1 MKFGPIPV
9 AEAAGTIAAHTIR
22 AGDIIVKKGA
32 AITPEAAEKLAA
44 AGVIDVVAVRLEP
57 GDIDEN
63 EAATRLAT
71 ALAGRGVVTEAAF
84 TGRVNLFATAAGVLT
99 IDRAAIDALNQ
110 IDEAITVATLPLIK
124 PVVAGEMVGTVK
136 IIPYGLPAALVE
148 QALAG
153 LEGARPV
160 AVSPYKPLRIAVIST
175 LLPGLKPSVV
185 DKTLRV
191 MAERLAPAKASIAA
205 DLRVPHEAE
214 ALAWALTEQAALA
227 DLVIV
232 FGASAITDRRDVIP
246 QALLA
251 VGGRI
256 EHLGMPVDPGNLLL
270 IGELGGKPVI
280 GAPGCA
286 RSPKE
291 NGFDWVLQRCLAGI
305 PVKRADIQA
314 MGVGGLLMEIV
325 SRPQPRAPAHREVAP
340 VAGIVLAAGRS
351 TRMGEANKLL
361 QNVRGKPMLR
371 HVVEAQLASCARPV
385 IVVTGH
391 QHEAIAAML
400 AGLDISLVHNPD
412 FASGLASSVKAGL
425 AALPE
430 RAPGVVVSLG
440 DMPNVTAGVINRLA
454 QVFADSDEALAVV
467 PTLFGQRGN
476 PVLLARALFSEVEKL
491 EGDQGARRLL
501 DAAGDAIVE
510 VPLDDPAIALDV
522 DTPEALAAVDRQR
535 IIEEAQAMAAR
546 GALPGPDA
554 ARSQDFLYDE
564 HGLPR

>member
-1 MKFGPIPV
+1 MKFGPVPV
-9 AEAAGTIAAHTIR
+9 AEAAGAIAAHTIR
-22 AGDIIVKKGA
+22 AGETIIKKGA
-32 AITPEAAEKLAA
+32 AISAEGAARLAA
-44 AGVIDVVAVRLEP
+44 AGVAEVVAVRLEP

-84 TGRVNLFATAAGVLT
+84 TGRVNLFAAAAGVLT
-99 IDRAAIDALNQ
+99 IDGGAIDALNR
-110 IDEAITVATLPLIK
+110 IDEAITVATLPLMK
-124 PVVAGEMVGTVK
+124 PVVTGEMVGTVK

-153 LEGARPV
+153 LGRTKPV
-160 AVSPYKPLRIAVIST
+160 AVAPYRPLSVAVIST

-191 MAERLAPAKASIAA
+191 MAERLAPAKATITT
-205 DLRVPHEAE
+205 DLRVSHEA
-214 ALAWALTEQAALA
+214 APLAQAIAAEVAGPA
-227 DLVIV
+227 DIIVV

-246 QALLA
+246 QALLEA
-251 VGGRI
+251 GGRI

-270 IGELGGKPVI
+270 IGELAGKPVI

-305 PVKRADIQA
+305 PVTRADIQA

-325 SRPQPRAPAHREVAP
+325 SRPQPRAPTHLEAAP

-361 QNVRGKPMLR
+361 QSVRGKPMLR
-371 HVVEAQLASCARPV
+371 HAVEAQLASRARPI

-391 QHEAIAAML
+391 QPEAVAAML
-400 AGLDISLVHNPD
+400 AGLDVSLVHNPD
-412 FASGLASSVKAGL
+412 FASGLASSVRAGL

-430 RAPGVVVSLG
+430 TAAGVIVSLG
-440 DMPNVTAGVINRLA
+440 DMPNVTGGVIDRLA
-454 QVFADSDEALAVV
+454 QVFADSGEALAVV
-467 PTLFGQRGN
+467 PTLLGQRGN
-476 PVLLARALFSEVEKL
+476 PVLLARALFAEIAKL
-491 EGDQGARRLL
+491 DGDQGARRLL

-510 VPLDDPAIALDV
+510 VPLDDPAIALDI
-522 DTPEALAAVDRQR
+522 DTPEALAELER
-535 IIEEAQAMAAR
+535 
-546 GALPGPDA
+546 
-554 ARSQDFLYDE
+554 
-564 HGLPR
+564 

>member
-1 MKFGPIPV
+1 MKFGPVPV

-22 AGDIIVKKGA
+22 AGETIVKKGA
-32 AITPEAAEKLAA
+32 AITAEAAEKLAA
-44 AGVIDVVAVRLEP
+44 AGVTDVVAVRLEP

-84 TGRVNLFATAAGVLT
+84 TGRVNLFAAAVGVLT
-99 IDRAAIDALNQ
+99 IDRAAIDMLNQ
-110 IDEAITVATLPLIK
+110 IDEAITVATLPLMK

-136 IIPYGLPAALVE
+136 IIPYGLPATLVE

-153 LEGARPV
+153 LEGAKPI
-160 AVSPYKPLRIAVIST
+160 AIAPYKPLRVAVIST

-191 MAERLAPAKASIAA
+191 MAERLGPAEAKIAA
-205 DLRVPHEAE
+205 DRRVPHEAE
-214 ALAWALTEQAALA
+214 PLAQALAEQAELA

-246 QALLA
+246 QALLEA
-251 VGGRI
+251 GGRI

-270 IGELGGKPVI
+270 IGELAGKPVI

-305 PVKRADIQA
+305 AVTRADIQA

-325 SRPQPRAPAHREVAP
+325 SRPQPRAPTHLEAAP

-351 TRMGEANKLL
+351 TRMGPDNKLL
-361 QNVRGKPMLR
+361 QNVRGQPMLR
-371 HVVEAQLASCARPV
+371 HAVEAQLASQARPV

-391 QHEAIAAML
+391 QQEQVAAVL
-400 AGLDISLVHNPD
+400 AGLDVTLVHNPD
-412 FASGLASSVKAGL
+412 YADGLAGSVKAGL

-430 RAPGVVVSLG
+430 TVAGAVVSLG
-440 DMPNVTAGVINRLA
+440 DMPNVTASVIDRLA
-454 QVFADSDEALAVV
+454 QVFAENGEALAVV
-467 PTLFGQRGN
+467 PTLLGQRGN
-476 PVLLARALFSEVEKL
+476 PVLLARALFAEVAKL

-501 DAAGDAIVE
+501 DAAGEALVE
-510 VPLDDPAIALDV
+510 VPLDDPSIALDI
-522 DTPEALAAVDRQR
+522 DTPEALAAF
-535 IIEEAQAMAAR
+535 A
-546 GALPGPDA
+546 PG
-554 ARSQDFLYDE
+554 RT
-564 HGLPR
+564 

>member
-1 MKFGPIPV
+1 MKFGPVPI
-9 AEAAGTIAAHTIR
+9 AEAAGAVAAHTIR
-22 AGDIIVKKGA
+22 AGDTIIKKGA
-32 AITPEAAEKLAA
+32 AITAEAAAKLAA
-44 AGVIDVVAVRLEP
+44 AGVAEVVAVRFEP

-63 EAATRLAT
+63 AAAKRLAE

-84 TGRVNLFATAAGVLT
+84 TGRVNLFAEAAGVLT
-99 IDRAAIDALNQ
+99 IDAAAIDALNRV
-110 IDEAITVATLPLIK
+110 DEAITVATLPLMK

-153 LEGARPV
+153 LGGARPV
-160 AVSPYKPLRIAVIST
+160 AVSPYRPLSVSVIST

-191 MAERLAPAKASIAA
+191 MAERLAPAAA
-205 DLRVPHEAE
+205 TLSVDRRVPHEA
-214 ALAWALTEQAALA
+214 AALA
-227 DLVIV
+227 QAIAKEAASSADIIVV

-246 QALLA
+246 QALLEA
-251 VGGRI
+251 GGRI

-270 IGELGGKPVI
+270 IGELAGKPVI

-305 PVKRADIQA
+305 PVTRADIQA

-325 SRPQPRAPAHREVAP
+325 SRPQPRAPALLEAAP

-351 TRMGEANKLL
+351 TRMGQANKLL
-361 QNVRGKPMLR
+361 QSVRGKPMLR
-371 HVVEAQLASCARPV
+371 HAVEAQLASRARPV

-391 QHEAIAAML
+391 QHEEIAAML
-400 AGLDISLVHNPD
+400 AGLDVALVHNPD
-412 FASGLASSVKAGL
+412 FASGLASSVRAGL
-425 AALPE
+425 AALPGT
-430 RAPGVVVSLG
+430 APGVVVSLG
-440 DMPNVTAGVINRLA
+440 DMPNVTAGVIDRLA
-454 QVFADSDEALAVV
+454 QVFAESSDALAVV
-467 PTLFGQRGN
+467 PTLLGQRGN
-476 PVLLARALFSEVEKL
+476 PVLLARALFPEVEKL
-491 EGDQGARRLL
+491 DGDQGARRLL

-522 DTPEALAAVDRQR
+522 DTPEALV
-535 IIEEAQAMAAR
+535 
-546 GALPGPDA
+546 ALE
-554 ARSQDFLYDE
+554 R
-564 HGLPR
+564 